1 MPKNEIDTPSSGR
14 VAAGEMASML
24 MLSTERLRQLA
35 KLGHIPRATAGQYP
49 LTATVKGYVTF
60 MRDEDRRS
68 TRSAADGSLKAARQ
82 REIEM
87 RMAREDN
94 RLIEVEEAI
103 AVTREIVG
111 LARNEFA
118 GLPARVTS
126 DIPLRRKIETEVNAS
141 FQRIKDRHTKRASAL
156 RRSGEAVDADTE
168 D

>member
-1 MPKNEIDTPSSGR
+1 MQRMTPEHETVGLEQLAALLMISKER
-14 VAAGEMASML
+14 V
-24 MLSTERLRQLA
+24 RQLV
-35 KLGHIPRATAGQYP
+35 KDGCIPKGQRNTYSIIKS
-49 LTATVKGYVTF
+49 VQGYIGF
-60 MRDEDRRS
+60 LRDEDRRS
-68 TRSAADGSLKAARQ
+68 SKSAADGSLKAARQ